1 MFMDVNKKMERKF
14 YGRQWLFERI
24 NDTVEKG
31 KNLDSPKY
39 RGVAILG
46 QAGSGKTSVCL
57 QLLCPNES
65 DSIQKELS
73 GNIIAS
79 HFCEADDQESLDVS
93 QFIRNLALQLCKHE
107 KLANY
112 KQHYNSSDIQDLV
125 KKEHKNEDIIN
136 VFKKVIADP
145 LKTCEVKNQKLLL
158 IVDSVDESLF
168 ESTSPDSD
176 VITICSLLVI
186 ALQQNLLPPWLKLI
200 ITARRQSRDVMKMF
214 SGLKKIALDD
224 LKKSYV
230 VKDVQQYILDRLDA
244 ESDLRKHLTRHTAEQ
259 FNLLHVKSNGCIL
272 YLEQI
277 LDNVIKGVL
286 TIEDVSDIPGTLNG
300 LYLWLCQRL
309 FIEDVYNTHLRPI
322 LETLLAAKQNLSFDD
337 LFNIIKLVNYD
348 VDKKDVH
355 DTLDTLSPVLVQ
367 EDGRYHFVHHSFS
380 EWLID
385 VKHCTR
391 RFLCSVAK
399 GHAMLAVFFMCGGKT
414 LTLQE
419 NERFLCHL
427 LQSQY
432 PSSDPT
438 KVEQWLK
445 WSGVRA
451 EDAGSLG
458 DIRSESAHKL
468 GDVQTTLP
476 HCEDEVCAPTRN
488 DHVKSCAPVNNN
500 IEEEDKDWTPLL
512 KAAHSGNCK
521 EVHSLLQKGAD
532 VNFIDR
538 SGKTALS
545 VASGE
550 GHVKIVHDLIN
561 CGAEVN
567 TRDANGCTPLRAAAR
582 CGSSDTVTLLLKHG
596 AIPDL
601 ADNNQR
607 TALRAAAWGG
617 HTDIG
622 KSLWSNS
629 IVACQFTYCY
639 PLWQRFQILIVA
651 NYYEIPE
658 VHISMSSDVV

>member
-1 MFMDVNKKMERKF
+1 MDVNREMKREF
-14 YGRQWLFERI
+14 YGRQWLFEKI
-24 NDTVEKG
+24 HDTVEKG

-57 QLLCPNES
+57 HLLHPNEN
-65 DSIQKELS
+65 DNIRKELS
-73 GNIIAS
+73 GNIIAY
-79 HFCEADDQESLDVS
+79 HFCEADNQQSLDVS
-93 QFIRNLALQLCKHE
+93 EFIRNLALQLCKHE

-112 KQHYNSSDIQDLV
+112 KQHYNSSDIQNLAE
-125 KKEHKNEDIIN
+125 KEHKNEDIIN
-136 VFKKVIADP
+136 IFKKVIVDP
-145 LKTCEVKNQKLLL
+145 LKACEVENQRLLL
-158 IVDSVDESLF
+158 IVDSIDESLF
-168 ESTSPDSD
+168 EGSSSDTD

-186 ALQQNLLPPWLKLI
+186 ALQQNLLPPWLRLI

-214 SGLKKIALDD
+214 SGLKKITLDD
-224 LKKSYV
+224 LKKSYI
-230 VKDVQQYILDRLDA
+230 VKDVQQYILDRLDVEPA
-244 ESDLRKHLTRHTAEQ
+244 LRKHLTRDTAEQ

-309 FIEDVYNTHLRPI
+309 FTEDVYNTRLRPI
-322 LETLLAAKQNLSFDD
+322 LETFLAAKQNLSFDD
-337 LFNIIKLVNYD
+337 LFNIIRLVND
-348 VDKKDVH
+348 GVDEKDVH
-355 DTLDTLSPVLVQ
+355 DTLDTLSPVLVE
-367 EDGRYHFVHHSFS
+367 EDGSYHFLHHSFS

-399 GHAMLAVFFMCGGKT
+399 GHAMLAVYFMCGGKT

-451 EDAGSLG
+451 EEASSLG
-458 DIRSESAHKL
+458 DNIRSESAHKL
-468 GDVQTTLP
+468 GEVQAALLHSEEP
-476 HCEDEVCAPTRN
+476 CAPKEN
-488 DHVKSCAPVNNN
+488 DHVISYTPNPINNN
-500 IEEEDKDWTPLL
+500 LEEEDKDWTPLL

-521 EVHSLLQKGAD
+521 DVHSLLQKGAD

-538 SGKTALS
+538 TGRTALS

-561 CGAEVN
+561 CGAEIN
-567 TRDANGCTPLRAAAR
+567 TRDSTGCTPLRAAAR
-582 CGSSDTVTLLLKHG
+582 CGSSDTVALLLKHG

-622 KSLWSNS
+622 KSFLSN
-629 IVACQFTYCY
+629 V
-639 PLWQRFQILIVA
+639 L
-651 NYYEIPE
+651 
-658 VHISMSSDVV
+658 HG

>member
-1 MFMDVNKKMERKF
+1 MDVDKKMKRKF
-14 YGRQWLFERI
+14 YGRQWLFEKI
-24 NDTVEKG
+24 QDTVEKD
-31 KNLDSPKY
+31 KNLEQPKY
-39 RGVAILG
+39 KGVAILG

-57 QLLCPNES
+57 QLLHPNES
-65 DSIQKELS
+65 DSTKKELS
-73 GNIIAS
+73 KNIIAH
-79 HFCEADDQESLDVS
+79 HFCDADNQESLDVS
-93 QFIRNLALQLCKHE
+93 QFVQDVALQLSKHG

-112 KQHYNSSDIQDLV
+112 KEQYDSSDIQDVL
-125 KKEHKNEDIIN
+125 KREHKNEDIIN
-136 VFKKVIADP
+136 IFKKVVVDP
-145 LKTCEVKNQKLLL
+145 LKSCEVKDEKLLL
-158 IVDSVDESLF
+158 MVDSIDESLL
-168 ESTSPDSD
+168 EGNKPDTD

-214 SGLKKIALDD
+214 TGLRKITLDD

-244 ESDLRKHLTRHTAEQ
+244 EPQLRKHLTRSTAEQ

-309 FIEDVYNTHLRPI
+309 FKDDVYNTHLKPI
-322 LETLLAAKQNLSFDD
+322 LETLLAAKQNLTFND
-337 LFNIIKLVNYD
+337 LFNIIKLLSDGINERS
-348 VDKKDVH
+348 VH
-355 DTLDTLSPVLVQ
+355 DTLDTLSPMVV
-367 EDGRYHFVHHSFS
+367 EKDGSYHFVHHSFS

-385 VKHCTR
+385 VKHCTH
-391 RFLCSVAK
+391 RFLCNVAK
-399 GHAMLAVFFMCGGKT
+399 GHAMLAVYFMCGGKT
-414 LTLQE
+414 LSLQE
-419 NERFLCHL
+419 NERFLYHL

-458 DIRSESAHKL
+458 DIRSESTHKL
-468 GDVQTTLP
+468 GDVSLS
-476 HCEDEVCAPTRN
+476 HSEDKPNPLRENVETN
-488 DHVKSCAPVNNN
+488 TQMNNN
-500 IEEEDKDWTPLL
+500 IEDEDKDWTPLL
-512 KAAHSGNCK
+512 KAANSGGCK
-521 EVHSLLQKGAD
+521 DVHALIQKGAD
-532 VNFIDR
+532 VNFINR

-545 VASGE
+545 VASSQ
-550 GHVKIVHDLIN
+550 GHIKIVHDLIN
-561 CGAEVN
+561 CGAEIN
-567 TRDANGCTPLRAAAR
+567 TRDCDGCTPLRAAAR

-601 ADNNQR
+601 ADNNLR

-622 KSLWSNS
+622 MYSNK
-629 IVACQFTYCY
+629 
-639 PLWQRFQILIVA
+639 L
-651 NYYEIPE
+651 
-658 VHISMSSDVV
+658 